1 MATAARSRYEILV
14 RTRVSPAA
22 LARLRIALTPTAVP
36 RQTVY
41 RLRVP
46 ADRDITEVVKRLT
59 ERGIQ
64 LLEIHKSPG
73 RPGARRRSP
82 DDTAADEPRA
92 DVIVPFRTAVTPPVP
107 IQTTVQRRGGRI
119 PAPATLPTSRPAG

>member
-1 MATAARSRYEILV
+1 MTTPARSRYEILV

-36 RQTVY
+36 RKTVY

-46 ADRDITEVVKRLT
+46 ADRDITEVVERLT

-64 LLEIHKSPG
+64 LLEVRKSPS
-73 RPGARRRSP
+73 PSGARYRP
-82 DDTAADEPRA
+82 PTPAGAADEPCA
-92 DVIVPFRTAVTPPVP
+92 DVIAPFGTATP
-107 IQTTVQRRGGRI
+107 
-119 PAPATLPTSRPAG
+119 RPAG